1 MQFSNPTNLHT
12 GLNHFVSRL
21 DLIAVIPSLSVTAI
35 TTCPPLLS
43 LFRSPPNPLDP
54 ARCQARTH
62 SPSAAIVVFFSLSL
76 SRSLFL
82 RVTYLPA
89 NLLPVEGGTLALQP
103 AGRAIITRKPRT
115 RRAPFT
121 LDRRSR
127 GFIREPRRYELS
139 QPSRNPF
146 SHSFARARR
155 NVKRAMAYLKFHGC
169 VPRATVESLREPSI
183 GLRAGRRSPTIR
195 EKKLQKLKI
204 LLKKIFFN
212 IKEYICKNL
221 KVYRKENDDFFYI

>member
-21 DLIAVIPSLSVTAI
+21 DLIAIIPSLSVTAI

-62 SPSAAIVVFFSLSL
+62 SPSAAIVVFFSLSLSL

-169 VPRATVESLREPSI
+169 VFHARPSS
-183 GLRAGRRSPTIR
+183 RFANRVSA
-195 EKKLQKLKI
+195 
-204 LLKKIFFN
+204 
-212 IKEYICKNL
+212 
-221 KVYRKENDDFFYI
+221 